1 MREIKGFLG
10 KMGQKFKHLRVKDGK
25 QLQEKFQESFR
36 RTLGRSLLRMEWL
49 LYYRNELSQ
58 RLGFQ
63 GALMQYFTGELN
75 SVQFYERMATSF
87 CDNVKIKLYI
97 NIENNLF
104 KVHKTAQD
112 LKKIQIS
119 TLMGKNGC
127 ILVAKDD
134 SKTSSSN
141 ENYILR
147 NSFKLFESIKDIL
160 RCVSK
165 N

>member
-1 MREIKGFLG
+1 
-10 KMGQKFKHLRVKDGK
+10 
-25 QLQEKFQESFR
+25 
-36 RTLGRSLLRMEWL
+36 
-49 LYYRNELSQ
+49 
-58 RLGFQ
+58 
-63 GALMQYFTGELN
+63 
-75 SVQFYERMATSF
+75 MATSF
-87 CDNVKIKLYI
+87 CDTIKIKLYL

-119 TLMGKNGC
+119 TLMGKKIYN
-127 ILVAKDD
+127 IVAKDD

-160 RCVSK
+160 RCISK
-165 N
+165 NEITKTALSNGRQPEEFNAVFQ